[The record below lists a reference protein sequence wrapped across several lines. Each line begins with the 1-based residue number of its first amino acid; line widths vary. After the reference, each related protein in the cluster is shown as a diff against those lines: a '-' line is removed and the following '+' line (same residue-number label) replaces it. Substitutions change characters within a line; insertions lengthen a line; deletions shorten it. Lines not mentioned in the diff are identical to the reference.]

1 MSSKSSSH
9 NTTKNNSSS
18 NNKSETNDSISLDYK
33 KFSRPDNNARSRSL
47 ASASSIVIDYAH
59 QPVTSSSTTPRSSS
73 GTPTYISKTKKG
85 SSTSRSSFALIAS
98 NIDPVKIHTNIVRQ
112 SAQQQ
117 QQNRDSTNNNNN
129 TMSISTAQL
138 QPNIN
143 IISNPNFEQNPKSM
157 TEIKDL
163 GDDTKTFNDRNK
175 ENIKKP
181 KPNRNSTSISASL
194 RRLINLT
201 FNRGSSASTSCDK
214 NNQNASDSQSSKTS
228 TSKRDKPSNKHS
240 SSSSSSGKQK
250 RQFAVVSR
258 NSSANQ
264 INPRQTHYGYKNQ
277 GISMRISLKQT
288 TSTSFGENSNV
299 NKKNSISELEA
310 SNTTQTSLSRPPTNS
325 EITETDG
332 KSYIECPLC
341 VLLVSESST
350 PDLVSC
356 RHRVCLE
363 CMQRYI
369 TTEINHSRL
378 NITCPICS
386 EPLHPNTIKEILQNE
401 NYYLK
406 YESFML
412 RRVLAAEPDAR
423 WCPAPDCGFVVL
435 ANGCASC
442 PKLVCGREGCN
453 TSFCYHCK
461 QEWHPNQTCSAASI
475 QRNKRLINSY
485 NISDLIEESTQSPS
499 NQKSSKSS
507 HQNTIR
513 ADDIKECPVCA
524 SRIIKMNDGSCNHM
538 TCSICETEFCWLC
551 MKEISDLHY
560 FSPSGCTFWGKKPW
574 SRKKKLLWQLGM
586 LVGAPIC
593 IILIAGIAVP
603 AIVIGFSV
611 WTARKLHNRLERKP
625 FSRYRK
631 NAIITGGVL
640 LSFVVSPIIS
650 AFTLAIGIPIL
661 LGYVYGVVPLSLCRS
676 SGGCLSSTSSLANL
690 QQEFQAARNSNLQA
704 RDGISIDTAMSH
716 KLGDPSIGETSMYLS
731 NISLETNSIGHLT
744 NVEREDRESA
754 SNAALAG
761 SIISTTADDGNSTR
775 ALAGSIIS
783 KESGYMLIPAE
794 VHNNQ
799 VNTNTQLSVDLVNL
813 TKSPKT
819 TNKSE
824 IKIAETTS

>member
-1 MSSKSSSH
+1 MMSSTSPKTSDETPTSSLRSNTKKASSPRSILEILITSHLEGKKFPVSKKQKESSNNVNLLNSSPIQQQPSISMNKDLNIEQQAAKSSISLEVP
-9 NTTKNNSSS
+9 TTSSQQQNNPLQKSTKIQPTDSSDESKNKTKPKTKRNSSS
-18 NNKSETNDSISLDYK
+18 L
-33 KFSRPDNNARSRSL
+33 
-47 ASASSIVIDYAH
+47 SS
-59 QPVTSSSTTPRSSS
+59 
-73 GTPTYISKTKKG
+73 
-85 SSTSRSSFALIAS
+85 
-98 NIDPVKIHTNIVRQ
+98 
-112 SAQQQ
+112 
-117 QQNRDSTNNNNN
+117 
-129 TMSISTAQL
+129 
-138 QPNIN
+138 
-143 IISNPNFEQNPKSM
+143 
-157 TEIKDL
+157 
-163 GDDTKTFNDRNK
+163 
-175 ENIKKP
+175 
-181 KPNRNSTSISASL
+181 SL
-194 RRLINLT
+194 RRLIALT
-201 FNRGSSASTSCDK
+201 FNRGSSATSSTSTTTTTTK
-214 NNQNASDSQSSKTS
+214 TYNNQKACSERKSSKS
-228 TSKRDKPSNKHS
+228 QASISKRDKSPHKQ
-240 SSSSSSGKQK
+240 SGSKQK
-250 RQFAVVSR
+250 RVCTT
-258 NSSANQ
+258 NSS
-264 INPRQTHYGYKNQ
+264 
-277 GISMRISLKQT
+277 
-288 TSTSFGENSNV
+288 
-299 NKKNSISELEA
+299 KKNSLTSDQEA
-310 SNTTQTSLSRPPTNS
+310 SNSTPAPIDWSPPTA
-325 EITETDG
+325 EIAEIDG
-332 KSYIECPLC
+332 KAYVECPLC

-350 PDLVSC
+350 PYLASC
-356 RHRVCLE
+356 RHRVCLD

-386 EPLHPNTIKEILQNE
+386 EPLHPNTIKDILQNE
-401 NYYLK
+401 SYYLK

-423 WCPAPDCGFVVL
+423 WCPAPDCGYVVL

-442 PKLVCGREGCN
+442 PKLVCGRDGCN

-475 QRNKRLINSY
+475 QRNKRMINSY
-485 NISDLIEESTQSPS
+485 NITDFTLESARP
-499 NQKSSKSS
+499 NQKTSKSS
-507 HQNTIR
+507 QPTSIR

-640 LSFVVSPIIS
+640 LSFAVSPIIS
-650 AFTLAIGIPIL
+650 AVTLAIGIPML
-661 LGYVYGVVPLSLCRS
+661 LFYVYGVVPLSLCRS
-676 SGGCLSSTSSLANL
+676 SGGCLSATPSLANL
-690 QQEFQAARNSNLQA
+690 QQEFQAPRNSNLPA

-716 KLGDPSIGETSMYLS
+716 KLGDPSIGETSLYLS

-744 NVEREDRESA
+744 TVEREDRESA

-775 ALAGSIIS
+775 ALAGSIMS

-794 VHNNQ
+794 VHSNSSKN
-799 VNTNTQLSVDLVNL
+799 
-813 TKSPKT
+813 
-819 TNKSE
+819 
-824 IKIAETTS
+824 